1 MNTYTTLD
9 AVKSPSALDIQH
21 DREDERIL
29 AVIEAVSRQIDGYC
43 GRSFYV
49 VNATRLFDC
58 DGGDGSRMLFTPDL
72 VSVDA
77 NGLATDDDGDGAFE
91 TVWPDADFEL
101 HPPNAA
107 PAGGGRSHWSGARPY
122 YAVRVASGS
131 GRRFPGGYRRTRIAG
146 QWGFWRRLRT
156 ARETLSGAVDAERVE
171 IAVSGRADVCAG
183 HTLLV
188 GSEQLYVRRVSA
200 PRTFQV
206 ERGVNGTTA
215 AAHQSSDAILVFEY
229 PAPVREAATI
239 QTARTW
245 RGEGAALDVDL
256 REMLGAYRR
265 LGF

>member
-43 GRSFYV
+43 GRSFYI

-58 DGGDGSRMLFTPDL
+58 DGDDGSRTLFTPDL
-72 VSVDA
+72 VSIDA
-77 NGLATDDDGDGAFE
+77 DGLATDDDGDGAFE

-107 PAGGGRSHWSGARPY
+107 PAGGGDRARPHH
-122 YAVRVASGS
+122 AVRVASGS
-131 GRRFPGGYRRTRIAG
+131 GWRFPSGSRRTRIAG

-156 ARETLSGAVDAERVE
+156 ASETLSGAVDAERGE

-183 HTLLV
+183 HTLLI
-188 GSEQLYVRRVSA
+188 GSEQLYVRSVSA
-200 PRTFQV
+200 PQTFQV

-215 AAHQSSDAILVFEY
+215 TAHGSGDAIRVFEY
-229 PAPVREAATI
+229 PAPIREAATI
-239 QTARTW
+239 QAARTW
-245 RGEGAALDVDL
+245 RGEGAALGTDL
-256 REMLGAYRR
+256 RATLRAYRR
-265 LGF
+265 ITF